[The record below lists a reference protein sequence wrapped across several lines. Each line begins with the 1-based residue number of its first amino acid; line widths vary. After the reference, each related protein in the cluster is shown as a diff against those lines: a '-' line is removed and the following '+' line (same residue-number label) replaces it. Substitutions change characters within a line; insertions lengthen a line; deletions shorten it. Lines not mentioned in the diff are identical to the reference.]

1 MIAQRVGLSALRRGG
16 AIRPNVSFAQNMP
29 KVAVAAGLSTS
40 TPSRASSAPSP
51 PSPDLPPRADLVRR
65 LYLDPYH
72 RRCLAGALYGY
83 SIVYLASPLLGWHI
97 ESSALVEAFAGLG
110 AFSKGAIKSVVAW
123 PFVYHLFNGIR
134 HLTYDMAWGFSKPVI
149 SKVATAITATSTVVA
164 LGLGFLW

>member
-1 MIAQRVGLSALRRGG
+1 
-16 AIRPNVSFAQNMP
+16 MP

-40 TPSRASSAPSP
+40 TPSRNAAIATEKLTPEQNETIVAAQRKLRPISPHLQIYRPEQTWFGASIWTRITGGA
-51 PSPDLPPRADLVRR
+51 
-65 LYLDPYH
+65 
-72 RRCLAGALYGY
+72 LAGALYGY